1 MPEYEFRCSR
11 CGDVSTRVATV
22 AARPRTIECARCG
35 GKAERILSRP
45 AVKLSSASKV
55 ERLDPKYDK
64 MVDRAMRN
72 TPHAD
77 PDRLLKRMKP
87 FSDD

>member
-1 MPEYEFRCSR
+1 MPAYEFRCEK
-11 CGDVSTRVATV
+11 CGAVSTRVASV
-22 AARPRTIECARCG
+22 AARPRSIACERCG
-35 GKAERILSRP
+35 ANAARILSRP

-64 MVDRAMRN
+64 MVDSAMRN

>member
-1 MPEYEFRCSR
+1 MPEYEFRCAA
-11 CGDVSTRVATV
+11 CGAVSTRVTTV
-22 AARPRTIECARCG
+22 ASRPRSIQCERCEG
-35 GKAERILSRP
+35 RAERILSRP

-77 PDRLLKRMKP
+77 PDRLLKKMKP
-87 FSDD
+87 FSDE

>member
-1 MPEYEFRCSR
+1 MPEYEFRCTD
-11 CGDVSTRVATV
+11 CGAVSTRVTTV
-22 AARPRTIECARCG
+22 SARPRAIECERCG

-55 ERLDPKYDK
+55 DRLDPKYDK

-72 TPHAD
+72 TTHAD
-77 PDRLLKRMKP
+77 PDRLLKKMKP
-87 FSDD
+87 FSED